1 MKPTI
6 HTPYGRQCIEED
18 DIAAVVEA
26 LRSDYLSGGPAL
38 EKFER
43 QFAKKVGAR
52 FAIACSSGTAGLH
65 MASIAIGLKFGCKV
79 IVPTMTFLA
88 TANAPKFTGVE
99 VVFADVDRETG
110 LMGPEH
116 LEEAIIRAGNHVDAV
131 FLVHMNGQTVDL
143 PAISEICNR
152 RGIKIV
158 EDACHALGGKYSKN
172 GTWYKVGSCNH
183 SDITVFSLHPVK
195 SITMGEGGVVT
206 TNDEKIYRTILSLR
220 NHGMTREPHLFEDHK
235 AAFDSDS
242 KANLW
247 YYEMSRLGYNYR
259 PSAINCALGL
269 SQLNKLDKFITHR
282 VKLADIYDTFFDSK
296 DPSICPIPRIPYC
309 ESAWHL
315 YVVHINYRMLGITRN
330 QLMQKL
336 KEKGVGTQVHYRPV
350 HQQPFYRR
358 FNEELKLEGADQYY
372 ESCLSLPIN
381 PSIPLDKN
389 NIEWLRILD
398 EIIK

>member
-1 MKPTI
+1 MKSTI
-6 HTPYGRQCIEED
+6 HTPYGRQCIQED
-18 DIAAVVEA
+18 DIAAVVKA

-38 EKFER
+38 EKFEE
-43 QFAKKVGAR
+43 QFAKKVGVR
-52 FAIACSSGTAGLH
+52 FAVACSSGTAGLH
-65 MASIAIGLKFGCKV
+65 MASIAIDLKFGCKV

-99 VVFADVDRETG
+99 VVFADVDHETG

-116 LEEAIIRAGNHVDAV
+116 LEEAISRAGNHVDAV

-143 PAISEICNR
+143 PAISEICAR

-158 EDACHALGGKYSKN
+158 EDACHALGGEYSQN

-183 SDITVFSLHPVK
+183 SDLTVFSLHPVK
-195 SITMGEGGVVT
+195 SITMGEGGIVT
-206 TNDEKIYRTILSLR
+206 TNDEKIYRAILSLR
-220 NHGMTREPHLFEDHK
+220 NHGMTREPHLFEDHE

-259 PSAINCALGL
+259 PSAVNCALGS

-282 VKLADIYDTFFDSK
+282 VKLADIYDEFFASK
-296 DPSICPIPRIPYC
+296 APSILPIPRLPYC
-309 ESAWHL
+309 KSAWHL
-315 YVVHINYRMLGITRN
+315 YVVHINYGMLGTTRN

-336 KEKGVGTQVHYRPV
+336 KERGVGTQVHYRPV
-350 HQQPFYRR
+350 HQQPFYQR
-358 FNEELKLEGADQYY
+358 FNKALKLEGAEQYY

-389 NIEWLRILD
+389 NIEWLRVLD
-398 EIIK
+398 EII